1 MPLDL
6 ELDLSEDL
14 MVARDQG
21 CRPTCLAFAASDA
34 HAHARGYPKEA
45 LSPEYAFFH
54 AAQRMGGLSSWQ
66 GVTMTAMLGTLEME
80 GQPEEQHYPYASL
93 PAAPSLPSPPSPFPH
108 PIYKRVAD
116 PQSPKVDLV
125 IDSLRASQAVIVIL
139 NITQQFDRATG
150 NPALVE
156 VVSGDR
162 IRGRHAVVAVGLAC
176 NRQGVAYIK
185 IRNSW
190 GQGWGH
196 EGYAWLSLPYLKQQI
211 VTTARFQ

>member
-21 CRPTCLAFAASDA
+21 NRPTCLAFAASDA
-34 HAHARGYPKEA
+34 HAHARGYPKVT

-54 AAQRMGGLSSWQ
+54 AAQRMGGLSSGQ
-66 GVTMTAMLGTLEME
+66 GVTAAAMLDALKME

-93 PAAPSLPSPPSPFPH
+93 QQVSTLPVPPSPFPQAT
-108 PIYKRVAD
+108 YKRGAD
-116 PQSPKVDLV
+116 RQSSEVSNV
-125 IDSLRASQAVIVIL
+125 IASLRTSRAVILIL
-139 NITQQFDRATG
+139 DITQQFDRATG

-156 VVSGDR
+156 IAPGDR
-162 IRGRHAVVAVGLAC
+162 IRGRHAVVAVGLAR
-176 NRQGVAYIK
+176 NRQNVEYIK

-190 GQGWGH
+190 GRGWGH
-196 EGYAWLSLPYLKQQI
+196 EGHAWLSLPYLKQQI
-211 VTTARFQ
+211 VTTVRFQ